1 MKFFFQAYFFQSK
14 LPISDYIND
23 TKTVLDQAPRVLNAM
38 IDTAAELGHFEIVLT
53 LMIISKMIIQV
64 INILFIVSSEI
75 FGNQSLV

>member
-1 MKFFFQAYFFQSK
+1 M
-14 LPISDYIND
+14 PISDYIND

-64 INILFIVSSEI
+64 INILFIV
-75 FGNQSLV
+75 L